1 MKLQTVLAAK
11 GTGVVMVSPS
21 SSIREAVATLRE
33 NNVGALIVVDGDGQP
48 CGILS
53 ERDIIR
59 ALGSDTALLERRA
72 GELMTAAVVCGCPQ
86 DDVEAVLKTMTGR
99 HFRHLPV
106 VEDGR
111 LVGIL
116 TIGDLVKAQLNQYR
130 GTVDSLQVQLMSTE
144 AAAS

>member
-1 MKLQTVLAAK
+1 VT
-11 GTGVVMVSPS
+11 VSPS
-21 SSIREAVATLRE
+21 SSIRDAVAVLRE
-33 NNVGALIVVDGDGQP
+33 NNVGALIVVDQEGQP

-59 ALGSDTALLERRA
+59 ALGGDTTLLERTA
-72 GELMTAAVVCGCPQ
+72 GDLMTAAVVCGCPQ

-106 VEDGR
+106 VDDGR

-116 TIGDLVKAQLNQYR
+116 TIGDLVKAQLKQYR
-130 GTVDSLQVQLMSTE
+130 GTVDSLQVQLMGTE
-144 AAAS
+144 ASSS